1 MLATPTAINHATA
14 IRQSNQ
20 LVTVSSHMRYR
31 TALATSLVATQRA
44 AT

>member
-1 MLATPTAINHATA
+1 MLATPTAINQATA

-20 LVTVSSHMRYR
+20 LVTVSSRARHR
-31 TALATSLVATQRA
+31 TALASSLVATQRA